1 MLEILEGVVVL
12 GGYQTESPA
21 RLRSSQ
27 LADKTRQ
34 EDYII
39 PASLAD

>member
-27 LADKTRQ
+27 LADPTFIRWI
-34 EDYII
+34 Y
-39 PASLAD
+39 